1 MHDRYRSRREP
12 DFTRKRCGQNRYHPD
27 LLQLNRELDRG
38 TAHHIRDRDY
48 SRRDSLDK
56 IKTCP
61 FAGQPASNNEPNS
74 AKPKLGT
81 AW

>member
-38 TAHHIRDRDY
+38 AAHHIRDGHY
-48 SRRDSLDK
+48 SGSHCVD
-56 IKTCP
+56 
-61 FAGQPASNNEPNS
+61 Q
-74 AKPKLGT
+74 
-81 AW
+81 